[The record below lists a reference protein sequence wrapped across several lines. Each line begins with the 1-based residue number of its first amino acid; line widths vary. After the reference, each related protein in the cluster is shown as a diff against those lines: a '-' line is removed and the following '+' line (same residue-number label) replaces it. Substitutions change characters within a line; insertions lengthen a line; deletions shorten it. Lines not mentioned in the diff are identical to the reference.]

1 MYIITKNF
9 ESLLHL
15 SNCTNTFMFIDPLP
29 YWVVCVCV
37 LVAQSCPTLCDPIDY
52 RPARL
57 LCSWDFS
64 AKNTGVD
71 CCFSLQWNL
80 PNPGIEPTSPVS
92 PELQVDSL
100 PTEPCGKPIWKY
112 TQLYWSRESMVS
124 RGTRLP
130 SFSALPSKISTS
142 SKGLWLQDSYQTF

>member
-57 LCSWDFS
+57 LCPWNSPG
-64 AKNTGVD
+64 KNTGVS
-71 CCFSLQWNL
+71 CHFLLLGQVKCYYLL
-80 PNPGIEPTSPVS
+80 VS
-92 PELQVDSL
+92 PFTYQDIRHEEFKNFIKFIQQVDGRARV
-100 PTEPCGKPIWKY
+100 C
-112 TQLYWSRESMVS
+112 TQI
-124 RGTRLP
+124 
-130 SFSALPSKISTS
+130 A
-142 SKGLWLQDSYQTF
+142 WLQNNALSYQTRLAPFYPEG